1 MRNIGECWR
10 MRCAAG
16 MYEESKEENSDA
28 KTFSEQTL

>member
-1 MRNIGECWR
+1 MRDIGECWK

-28 KTFSEQTL
+28 ETLASRP